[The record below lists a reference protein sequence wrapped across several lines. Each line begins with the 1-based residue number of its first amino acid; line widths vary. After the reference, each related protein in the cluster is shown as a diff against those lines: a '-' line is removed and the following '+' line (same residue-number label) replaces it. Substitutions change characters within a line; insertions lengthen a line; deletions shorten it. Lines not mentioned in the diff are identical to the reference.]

1 MSTQLRKT
9 DAGRRPYHLTA
20 DQLERMIEAGIIP
33 EGDDLELI
41 GGVLYKMVKKEP
53 HNFAVGQ
60 VAEALRRLLP
70 TGFHVREEKSLRQ
83 DKRSLPEP
91 DVVVAV
97 GRSGDYRP
105 QPPSTSEVP
114 LIVEVCH
121 HTQKADFQ
129 DKYRRYAAARVP
141 VYWIV
146 DLHHRRV
153 EVFTRPG
160 RTGGHGKLLGKR
172 LLSGGRDR
180 AGASA
185 REGDRS
191 DPCRRSSATVC
202 LDVTE
207 ISMPSRHPV
216 ADHIRFKESA

>member
-9 DAGRRPYHLTA
+9 DAGRRPYRLTA
-20 DQLERMIEAGIIP
+20 DQLERMLEAGIIP

-70 TGFHVREEKSLRQ
+70 TGIHVREEKSLRQ

-141 VYWIV
+141 VYWIL

-153 EVFTRPG
+153 EVFTRPVG
-160 RTGGHGKLLGKR
+160 QGAMASYSASVSYPEGGTVPVFLLGK
-172 LLSGGRDR
+172 
-180 AGASA
+180 
-185 REGDRS
+185 
-191 DPCRRSSATVC
+191 
-202 LDVTE
+202 E
-207 ISMPSRHPV
+207 IGVIHV
-216 ADHIRFKESA
+216 ADLLPPSASTL

>member
-1 MSTQLRKT
+1 MSSRLRKT
-9 DAGRRPYHLTA
+9 DAGRRPYRLTA
-20 DQLERMIEAGIIP
+20 DQLGRMLEAGIIP
-33 EGDDLELI
+33 EGNDIELL

-53 HNFAVGQ
+53 HNFTVGQ
-60 VAEALRRLLP
+60 VADALRRLLP
-70 TGFHVREEKSLRQ
+70 DGFHVREEKSLRQ
-83 DKRSLPEP
+83 GKRSLPEP

-129 DKYRRYAAARVP
+129 DKYRRYAAAGVP

-153 EVFTRPG
+153 EVFTGPVG
-160 RTGGHGKLLGKR
+160 QSAVASYSAGFAYPEGGTVPVLLLGEQI
-172 LLSGGRDR
+172 G
-180 AGASA
+180 
-185 REGDRS
+185 
-191 DPCRRSSATVC
+191 V
-202 LDVTE
+202 
-207 ISMPSRHPV
+207 IQV
-216 ADHIRFKESA
+216 ADLLPPSASTS

>member
-1 MSTQLRKT
+1 MENDLGGRGMSTQLRKT
-9 DAGRRPYHLTA
+9 DAGRRPYRLTA
-20 DQLERMIEAGIIP
+20 DQLERMLEAGIIP

-83 DKRSLPEP
+83 GKRSLPEP

-97 GRSGDYRP
+97 GRSADYRP
-105 QPPSTSEVP
+105 QPPAVSEVP

-121 HTQKADFQ
+121 HTQRADYR
-129 DKYRRYAAARVP
+129 DKYRKYAAAGVA

-153 EVFTRPG
+153 DVFGGPAGPG
-160 RTGGHGKLLGKR
+160 
-172 LLSGGRDR
+172 
-180 AGASA
+180 
-185 REGDRS
+185 
-191 DPCRRSSATVC
+191 
-202 LDVTE
+202 
-207 ISMPSRHPV
+207 
-216 ADHIRFKESA
+216 

>member
-1 MSTQLRKT
+1 MENDLGDRGMSTQLRKT
-9 DAGRRPYHLTA
+9 DAGRRPYRLTA
-20 DQLERMIEAGIIP
+20 DQVERMLEAGIIP
-33 EGDDLELI
+33 ERDDLELI

-60 VAEALRRLLP
+60 VAESLRRLLP

-83 DKRSLPEP
+83 GKRSLPEP

-129 DKYRRYAAARVP
+129 GKYRRYAAARVP
-141 VYWIV
+141 VYWIS
-146 DLHHRRV
+146 
-153 EVFTRPG
+153 TCT
-160 RTGGHGKLLGKR
+160 TGASRFSPARSERGHGKLLGKR

-180 AGASA
+180 AGFSA
-185 REGDRS
+185 REGDRGG
-191 DPCRRSSATVC
+191 PCRRSIAPIR
-202 LDVTE
+202 LDVMR
-207 ISMPSRHPV
+207 SMPPT
-216 ADHIRFKESA
+216 

>member
-1 MSTQLRKT
+1 ML
-9 DAGRRPYHLTA
+9 
-20 DQLERMIEAGIIP
+20 EAGIIP
-33 EGDDLELI
+33 EGDDLEFI

-70 TGFHVREEKSLRQ
+70 AGFHVREAKSLRQ

-114 LIVEVCH
+114 LIVEVCTH
-121 HTQKADFQ
+121 SEGRLPGQVPAVC
-129 DKYRRYAAARVP
+129 RRSGSGLLDRRPAPQARRGFH
-141 VYWIV
+141 W
-146 DLHHRRV
+146 
-153 EVFTRPG
+153 PG

-191 DPCRRSSATVC
+191 DPCRRSSA
-202 LDVTE
+202 
-207 ISMPSRHPV
+207 PSPR
-216 ADHIRFKESA
+216 RYE